1 MQEPEKL
8 PLPRTLVISD
18 EGYAKLRDQVTIE
31 WETVGTGGVFSFLIF
46 TQINNLAGRQK
57 ARID

>member
-1 MQEPEKL
+1 MQEPEK
-8 PLPRTLVISD
+8 TLVISD
-18 EGYAKLRDQVTIE
+18 EGYAKLRDHVTIE